1 MPPLAA
7 YAGSWGMGSPSWIHR
22 AGCWQAST
30 STAIRVAADRL
41 PTRILAGALVVGM
54 MTMTAP
60 VAVAAPAAGPVV
72 RIGSKP
78 FTEGIVLGEVLAGVA
93 RQAGCTAEHRAALG
107 GTQIVF
113 AALERGE
120 IDCYVEYSGTLER
133 EILHGETVRGPE
145 DVTAA
150 LARRGLCR
158 TAPLGFDNTYALGM
172 KEAVAAR
179 AGIESISDLAGRD
192 LAIAASDEFV
202 RRADGWPAIRDAY
215 GLRQTPRVLDH
226 ALAYRGLESGHVAVT
241 DLYATDPEVR
251 AHELRILRDDRGV
264 FREYKA
270 FVLYRAD
277 LAARAPGFVAALG
290 ALAGTIEPAAM
301 REMNARV
308 RLAGEPERAVAAT
321 FLRERFGWEVAA
333 AEPAAAVRVAR
344 DVGRATLEHLTL
356 VAASLVA
363 AIAVAVPL
371 GVYAQRRPRLAGGI
385 LGVVGVL
392 QTIPSMA
399 VLVFLVPLVG
409 LGWKPAV
416 VALFLYGLLPIVR
429 GTYNGLAGIPSHLRE
444 SAEVLGLD
452 GRARLLRVELPL
464 ASRSI
469 LAGIKTAAVIA
480 VGTATI
486 GGLIGAGG
494 YGEAILAGIRRAD
507 AGLLMQGAVP
517 AAVLA
522 LLIQAAC
529 DVLERFLVPAGLRAG
544 G

>member
-1 MPPLAA
+1 
-7 YAGSWGMGSPSWIHR
+7 
-22 AGCWQAST
+22 
-30 STAIRVAADRL
+30 
-41 PTRILAGALVVGM
+41 
-54 MTMTAP
+54 
-60 VAVAAPAAGPVV
+60 
-72 RIGSKP
+72 
-78 FTEGIVLGEVLAGVA
+78 
-93 RQAGCTAEHRAALG
+93 
-107 GTQIVF
+107 
-113 AALERGE
+113 
-120 IDCYVEYSGTLER
+120 
-133 EILHGETVRGPE
+133 
-145 DVTAA
+145 
-150 LARRGLCR
+150 
-158 TAPLGFDNTYALGM
+158 
-172 KEAVAAR
+172 
-179 AGIESISDLAGRD
+179 
-192 LAIAASDEFV
+192 
-202 RRADGWPAIRDAY
+202 
-215 GLRQTPRVLDH
+215 
-226 ALAYRGLESGHVAVT
+226 
-241 DLYATDPEVR
+241 
-251 AHELRILRDDRGV
+251 LRDDRGV

-277 LAARAPGFVAALG
+277 LAARVPEFVAALG
-290 ALAGTIEPAAM
+290 QLAGAIEPAAM

-308 RLAGEPERAVAAT
+308 RLDGETERAVAAR
-321 FLRERFGWEVAA
+321 FLHERFGWDVAA

-344 DVGRATLEHLTL
+344 DVGRATLEHLAL
-356 VAASLVA
+356 VAVSLAA

-371 GVYAQRRPRLAGGI
+371 GIYAHRRPRLAAGI
-385 LGVVGVL
+385 LGVVGIL

-429 GTYNGLAGIPSHLRE
+429 GTFNGLAGIPTHLRE

-452 GRARLLRVELPL
+452 GRSRLLMVELPL

-517 AAVLA
+517 AAALA

>member
-1 MPPLAA
+1 MKIHPL
-7 YAGSWGMGSPSWIHR
+7 PS
-22 AGCWQAST
+22 
-30 STAIRVAADRL
+30 
-41 PTRILAGALVVGM
+41 RILAAVLIVATM
-54 MTMTAP
+54 MAP
-60 VAVAAPAAGPVV
+60 IAAAAPAAGPVV

-93 RQAGCTAEHRAALG
+93 RQAGVAAEHRAALG

-133 EILHGETVRGPE
+133 EILRAESVRSPA
-145 DVTAA
+145 DVAAA
-150 LARRGLCR
+150 LARRGLAR
-158 TAPLGFDNTYALGM
+158 TGPLGFDNTYALGM
-172 KEAVAAR
+172 KETVAAR
-179 AGIESISDLAGRD
+179 AGIETISDLAGRD
-192 LAIAASDEFV
+192 LAIALSDEFV
-202 RRADGWPAIRDAY
+202 RRADGWPAVRDAY
-215 GLRQTPRVLDH
+215 ELRQTPRVLDH

-277 LAARAPGFVAALG
+277 LAERAPAFLAALG
-290 ALAGTIEPAAM
+290 QLEGTIDPAAM

-308 RLAGEPERAVAAT
+308 LLDGEPERTVAAR
-321 FLRERFGWEVAA
+321 FLRDRFGWEVADDTT
-333 AEPAAAVRVAR
+333 PAWLTVAR
-344 DVGRATLEHLTL
+344 DVGRATLQHLAL
-356 VAASLVA
+356 VAAALIA
-363 AIAVAVPL
+363 AVAVAVPL
-371 GVYAQRRPRLAGGI
+371 GIYAHRRPRLAAGI
-385 LGVVGVL
+385 LGVVGIL

-429 GTYNGLAGIPSHLRE
+429 GTFNGLAGIPQHLRE

-452 GRARLLRVELPL
+452 GRSRLRLVELPL

-507 AGLLMQGAVP
+507 VGLLMQGAVP

-529 DVLERFLVPAGLRAG
+529 DGLERFLVPAGLRAG

>member
-1 MPPLAA
+1 MAA
-7 YAGSWGMGSPSWIHR
+7 N
-22 AGCWQAST
+22 
-30 STAIRVAADRL
+30 RL
-41 PTRILAGALVVGM
+41 PSHILAVALVFGM
-54 MTMTAP
+54 MTMATP

-93 RQAGCTAEHRAALG
+93 RQAGCAAEHRAALG

-133 EILHGETVRGPE
+133 EILRGETVRGPE

-158 TAPLGFDNTYALGM
+158 SAPLGFDNTYALGM
-172 KEAVAAR
+172 KETVAAR

-192 LAIAASDEFV
+192 LAIAVSDEFV
-202 RRADGWPAIRDAY
+202 RRADGWPAICAAY

-226 ALAYRGLESGHVAVT
+226 ALAYRGLESGHVAVA

-251 AHELRILRDDRGV
+251 AHELRILRDDRSV

-277 LAARAPGFVAALG
+277 LAARAPAFMAALG
-290 ALAGTIEPAAM
+290 QLAGTIEPAAM

-308 RLAGEPERAVAAT
+308 RLDGETERAVAAK
-321 FLRERFGWEVAA
+321 FLRERFGWDVAA

-344 DVGRATLEHLTL
+344 DVGRATLEHLAL
-356 VAASLVA
+356 VAAALAA
-363 AIAVAVPL
+363 AIVVAVPL
-371 GVYAQRRPRLAGGI
+371 GIYAQRRPRLAAGI
-385 LGVVGVL
+385 LGAVGIL

-399 VLVFLVPLVG
+399 VLVFLVPLLG

-429 GTYNGLAGIPSHLRE
+429 GTFNGLAGIPTHLRE